1 MRNFQSTFETP
12 KRSFISAFSF
22 CMTVPLKTPLFV
34 LFIKFPTYGHFCI
47 LHFGYGHFAPYTQ
60 SYLYFALFIEYFPW
74 TVLSV
79 KLSSI
84 LDFLIDQRPYFAIF
98 MQNLLIVPSVK
109 IASNSLPY
117 FNLIFLLDLLS
128 KAYFFI
134 SLNFTSCQPILFIQ
148 NKIVTVHWPI
158 YLEY

>member
-1 MRNFQSTFETP
+1 
-12 KRSFISAFSF
+12 
-22 CMTVPLKTPLFV
+22 MTVPLKTPLFV
-34 LFIKFPTYGHFCI
+34 LFIKFPIYGHFCI